1 MSRDV
6 SPTMTNT
13 NTTPN
18 DTERTNERTRSTPR
32 APARALPRRALPP
45 LSRARASVPIHP
57 RRTGPVAFFIVASPR
72 AYHIDRL
79 DREYEA
85 TDRSRRFLSSRHRA
99 RTTWIVS
106 IESTRQSATRAF
118 AFASTSRLARL
129 HLHGIDGIRDT
140 FSTVVSGGILV
151 YASVYTHGRF
161 CVYTTYRVS
170 VSTHRVHASPR
181 DRPTDRPRADVEA
194 GTNAMT
200 RSIAHTSTRGRS
212 RGNSVRKHRSRRSR
226 DGRSRRD
233 IERVVRA
240 HAFIHSFIHSFRERI
255 KR

>member
-18 DTERTNERTRSTPR
+18 DTDRTTERTRSTPR

-45 LSRARASVPIHP
+45 RAPAPARPSLSIHDRPVPSFFYRRVTARAPH
-57 RRTGPVAFFIVASPR
+57 
-72 AYHIDRL
+72 
-79 DREYEA
+79 
-85 TDRSRRFLSSRHRA
+85 RS
-99 RTTWIVS
+99 VS

-129 HLHGIDGIRDT
+129 HLHGIDRLRDT
-140 FSTVVSGGILV
+140 FSMVVSGGIHIRV
-151 YASVYTHGRF
+151 YEWEILRLHYVP
-161 CVYTTYRVS
+161 CV
-170 VSTHRVHASPR
+170 RVHASRPR
-181 DRPTDRPRADVEA
+181 VPSRPTDRPPARALTWRL
-194 GTNAMT
+194 GRMRMT

-212 RGNSVRKHRSRRSR
+212 RGNSTRKHCSRRSC

-240 HAFIHSFIHSFRERI
+240 HAFIHSFIHSFRGWI

>member
-1 MSRDV
+1 MD
-6 SPTMTNT
+6 
-13 NTTPN
+13 
-18 DTERTNERTRSTPR
+18 
-32 APARALPRRALPP
+32 
-45 LSRARASVPIHP
+45 H
-57 RRTGPVAFFIVASPR
+57 
-72 AYHIDRL
+72 L

-99 RTTWIVS
+99 RTTWIRLDREYEAKRHARV
-106 IESTRQSATRAF
+106 RVDV
-118 AFASTSRLARL
+118 TSRASPPTRHRSPRGHLQYGGLWWYTRIRIRIYAWEILCL
-129 HLHGIDGIRDT
+129 HY
-140 FSTVVSGGILV
+140 VP
-151 YASVYTHGRF
+151 
-161 CVYTTYRVS
+161 CV
-170 VSTHRVHASPR
+170 RVHASRPR
-181 DRPTDRPRADVEA
+181 VPSRPTDRPRADVEA